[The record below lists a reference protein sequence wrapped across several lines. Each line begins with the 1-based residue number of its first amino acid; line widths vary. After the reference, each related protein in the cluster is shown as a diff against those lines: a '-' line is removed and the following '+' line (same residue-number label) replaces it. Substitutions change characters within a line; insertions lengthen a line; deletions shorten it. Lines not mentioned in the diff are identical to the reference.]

1 MYDVCV
7 IGSGPAGGVLSK
19 ELAEAGA
26 IVVLV
31 EAGRMM
37 TPEDFQYHAWP
48 YQKPYRGTREFEAP
62 PRLTPRNSRIRFAM
76 KIVTTFQWIGSARWA
91 GAASIGMP
99 PACRFADRDF
109 REYSLEGVEE
119 DWPLTYQ
126 ELAPC
131 YSHVE
136 KMIGVT
142 GSREN
147 LDIIPDGEF
156 LPLSICAA
164 RKKL

>member
-1 MYDVCV
+1 
-7 IGSGPAGGVLSK
+7 
-19 ELAEAGA
+19 
-26 IVVLV
+26 
-31 EAGRMM
+31 
-37 TPEDFQYHAWP
+37 
-48 YQKPYRGTREFEAP
+48 
-62 PRLTPRNSRIRFAM
+62 M
-76 KIVTTFQWIGSARWA
+76 KIVTTFPVDRIRAVGGR
-91 GAASIGMP
+91 SIHWN
-99 PACRFADRDF
+99 ATSLRFADRDF

-156 LPLSICAA
+156 LPPLHLRC